1 MTIAIEFKQDS
12 VNLAEVRIKGST
24 MELRRSHSISIPE
37 EWIDSEGVREEEML
51 AMLVSQEIKDFD
63 FKSKDLI
70 ICVNNPSIIYREL
83 LVPKVDSKRLGL
95 VVRSEMMEVLNLTP
109 EYIMDYVVLE
119 EITDEEGIAKVRLL
133 AVASLSKAV
142 ASYIEVAKKMKLKL
156 VGIDTSTNA
165 VLKFVEASQ
174 DLTNNDQMILV
185 DIGNTH
191 LRLYLFEN
199 GKYVLSRNAKLLPAG
214 ASSDYDVG
222 FIVEDH
228 INKMIQ
234 FSYTRINKTGDK
246 IVVLAG
252 NRDLVNNLKARVEE
266 DLLVKCDVLM
276 RPEFLKGTADF
287 SSEYINVIGSLIRK

>member
-1 MTIAIEFKQDS
+1 
-12 VNLAEVRIKGST
+12 
-24 MELRRSHSISIPE
+24 
-37 EWIDSEGVREEEML
+37 
-51 AMLVSQEIKDFD
+51 
-63 FKSKDLI
+63 
-70 ICVNNPSIIYREL
+70 
-83 LVPKVDSKRLGL
+83 
-95 VVRSEMMEVLNLTP
+95 MMEVLNLTP

-119 EITDEEGIAKVRLL
+119 EVADEEGAAKVRLL
-133 AVASLSKAV
+133 AVASLSKAI

-156 VGIDTSTNA
+156 IGIDTSTNA
-165 VLKFVEASQ
+165 VLKFVEASRE
-174 DLTNNDQMILV
+174 LTSKDQMILV

-199 GKYVLSRNAKLLPAG
+199 GKYVLSRNAKLLPTG
-214 ASSDYDVG
+214 ASGDYDVSI
-222 FIVEDH
+222 IVEDH

-234 FSYTRINKTGDK
+234 FSYTRINKDGEK

-276 RPEFLKGTADF
+276 RPDFLKGTADF